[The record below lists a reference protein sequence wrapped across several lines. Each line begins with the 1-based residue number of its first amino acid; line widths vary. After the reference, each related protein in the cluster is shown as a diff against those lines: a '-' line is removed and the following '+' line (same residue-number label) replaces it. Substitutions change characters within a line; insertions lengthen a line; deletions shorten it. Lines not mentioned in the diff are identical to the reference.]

1 MKSNGKI
8 NVWTNPFVSFVFYQY
23 LATSM
28 LKVQTVLIV
37 DDDDDDREMF
47 CEAVNEISKAITCI
61 HATDGLAA
69 LELLSQQNNQVF
81 DLIFLDLNMP
91 GLNGKQCLAEI
102 KKLDKVKDVPVIIY
116 STSNHVQDKE
126 DTKRMGAA
134 NFLHKPTRFDA
145 LCNELQGIFSTNFT

>member
-1 MKSNGKI
+1 MKI
-8 NVWTNPFVSFVFYQY
+8 NVKINVRTNPFVCFVFYQY

-47 CEAVNEISKAITCI
+47 CEAVNEISKAIVCI

-69 LELLSQQNNQVF
+69 LEILTHKNKQVP

-91 GLNGKQCLAEI
+91 GLNGKQCLVEI

-116 STSNHVQDKE
+116 STSNHLQDKE
-126 DTKRMGAA
+126 ETKRMGAA

-145 LCNELQGIFSTNFT
+145 LCNELQGIFSAYYG